1 MTYKVGIIPA
11 AGKAQRFGGTLKEL
25 LPLPDGRSFLRA
37 AVHRLPVD
45 LVVIVTNKYKI
56 QEHAREVG
64 DDAVYMVQRGDDIMG
79 AIMTALDV
87 RADRYY
93 FTMPDT
99 VTDTDDIPDAHF
111 CMGYFMTDK
120 PERFGCIVN
129 GRVINKSSDI
139 ETPALAW
146 GTLTFD
152 ALVADLWRERNP
164 EDYTTAIN
172 MAIREFSC
180 TLHPLNYYHDNASI
194 QDYLE
199 LMRSHD

>member
-1 MTYKVGIIPA
+1 MAYKVGIIPA

-45 LVVIVTNKYKI
+45 LVVIVTNKEKI
-56 QEHAREVG
+56 QEHAREIG
-64 DDAVYMVQRGDDIMG
+64 GDAVYMVQRGDDIMG

-99 VTDTDDIPDAHF
+99 VTDTDNIPDAHF

-129 GRVINKSSDI
+129 GHVINKAAEVI
-139 ETPALAW
+139 TPAHAW

-152 ALVADLWRERNP
+152 ALVADLWRERQP
-164 EDYTTAIN
+164 QDYTTAIN
-172 MAIREFSC
+172 MAIHEFGYV
-180 TLHPLNYYHDNASI
+180 LHPLNYYNDNASI